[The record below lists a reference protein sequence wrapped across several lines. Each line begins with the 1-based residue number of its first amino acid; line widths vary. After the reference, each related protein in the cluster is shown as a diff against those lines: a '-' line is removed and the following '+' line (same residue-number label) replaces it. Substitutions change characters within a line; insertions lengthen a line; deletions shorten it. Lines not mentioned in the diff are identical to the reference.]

1 MEDLDILENSLEIGD
16 FADDDSPIQRPTR
29 PHKEDQAPKAT
40 KKKRTPTPKQ
50 LEVLEKAREKMLTNA
65 REKRI
70 KKQLE
75 DEAIE
80 SEIQRRVNEYKK
92 GIEEK
97 IVRKAIAV
105 KKREIMKQAAID
117 EISDDDTPMEKVV
130 AKVVR
135 KAPLVQG
142 TKTQK
147 SSPTELDVRR
157 TKEEVQPLPEPA
169 IPVKKY
175 IFV

>member
-1 MEDLDILENSLEIGD
+1 MEDLDILENSVDIGD
-16 FADDDSPIQRPTR
+16 FADDDEPGSSKGQQTPI
-29 PHKEDQAPKAT
+29 QAPKAT

-65 REKRI
+65 REKRM

-80 SEIQRRVNEYKK
+80 NEIQRRVNAYKK

-97 IVRKAIAV
+97 IIRKAIAV
-105 KKREIMKQAAID
+105 KKREIMKQSALDDIT
-117 EISDDDTPMEKVV
+117 DDDTPMEKVYAKV
-130 AKVVR
+130 AKVGR
-135 KAPLVQG
+135 PEDKKKP
-142 TKTQK
+142 KPN
-147 SSPTELDVRR
+147 SSEL
-157 TKEEVQPLPEPA
+157 EEVQQDRSASGQQPPA
-169 IPVKKY
+169 VKKY